1 MARIMSSSDAA
12 ARDADRPAPGALYAD
27 RIAQDAAKRAK
38 IRDVRPLARLAPYM
52 LRHKMD
58 LALAATFLVL
68 AAGASLAL
76 PVAAR
81 GLIDGGFATG
91 DIDNVRVTFTALL
104 GVAIAMALFSASR
117 FYYVTKL
124 GERVVCDLRADVYD
138 HLIGLSPSF
147 FARTRTGEALSRLTV
162 DAALIETLVTSSA
175 SMAIRN
181 ALMLVGGLAMMFATN
196 AKLAFMVLLII
207 PAVLVPIFGF
217 GRQVRR
223 LSTLAQDKVADAAGN
238 AAEALDGIETIQA
251 FGAEARARAGFRG
264 AVEASFAAAKDRIRA
279 RAIMTAIAITVVFGG
294 ISLVLYQGATGVMRG
309 DITGGE
315 LAQFV
320 LLAVLTGSGAGAIAE
335 VWGDVQKAAGATQRL
350 AELLDE
356 RPDIAAPVAPVALAR
371 PVAGAISFDDVQ
383 FAYPLAPDRSA
394 LRGVSFSVAPGETV
408 ALVGPSGS
416 GKSTILRLLLR
427 FYDPQG
433 GAVRLDGVEARS
445 ADPAEWR
452 RAFAY
457 VSQNPDLFSG
467 SAADNIRLG
476 APGVDDAMI
485 EAAARQAEA
494 WPFIEERLGGLDK
507 AIGDRGKALSG
518 GERQRLAIARA
529 LARSAP
535 VLLLDEAT
543 SALDSEN
550 EHLVQKAFDAAMKD
564 RTTIVIAHRL
574 STILRADRI
583 LVMEDG
589 QIVEQGRHADLV
601 ARGGLYARL
610 AKLQFDVQAA

>member
-1 MARIMSSSDAA
+1 MSSSDAA

-27 RIAQDAAKRAK
+27 RIAQEAGKRTR

-52 LRHKMD
+52 LRHKLD
-58 LALAATFLVL
+58 LTLAATFLVL

-91 DIDNVRVTFTALL
+91 DIQNVRVTFTMLL

-124 GERVVCDLRADVYD
+124 GERVVADLRADVYD

-181 ALMLVGGLAMMFATN
+181 GLMLVGGLAMMFATN

-223 LSTLAQDKVADAAGN
+223 LSTLAQDKVAEAAGN

-251 FGAEARARAGFRG
+251 FGAESRARAGFRG

-294 ISLVLYQGATGVMRG
+294 ISLVLYQGATGVMSG
-309 DITGGE
+309 EITGGE

-356 RPDIAAPVAPVALAR
+356 HPDIAAPAAPVALAA
-371 PVAGAISFDDVQ
+371 PIAGAISFDDVS

-394 LRGVSFSVAPGETV
+394 LKGVSFSVAPGETV

-433 GAVRLDGVEARS
+433 GAVRLDGVEARA

-457 VSQNPDLFSG
+457 VSQSPDLFSG

-476 APGVDDAMI
+476 APGADPATI
-485 EAAARQAEA
+485 EAAAQQAEA
-494 WPFIEERLGGLDK
+494 WPFIQERLGGLDQP
-507 AIGDRGKALSG
+507 IGDRGKALSG

-529 LARSAP
+529 LARAAP

-550 EHLVQKAFDAAMKD
+550 EHLVQKAFDAAMQG

-583 LVMEDG
+583 LVMEEG
-589 QIVEQGRHADLV
+589 RIVEQGRHADLV
-601 ARGGLYARL
+601 AKGGLYARL

>member
-1 MARIMSSSDAA
+1 MSSSDAA
-12 ARDADRPAPGALYAD
+12 TAADADRPAPGALYAD
-27 RIAQDAAKRAK
+27 RIAQDKAKRGK
-38 IRDVRPLARLAPYM
+38 SRDVRPLARLAPYM
-52 LRHKMD
+52 LRHKPD

-91 DIDNVRVTFTALL
+91 DIQNVRVTFTALL

-294 ISLVLYQGATGVMRG
+294 ISLVLYQGATGVMSG
-309 DITGGE
+309 EITGGE

-320 LLAVLTGSGAGAIAE
+320 LLAVLTGSGAGALAE

-356 RPDIAAPVAPVALAR
+356 RPDIAAPAAPVALAR

-394 LRGVSFSVAPGETV
+394 LKGVSFS
-408 ALVGPSGS
+408 VGPSGS

-476 APGVDDAMI
+476 APGVDDALI

-550 EHLVQKAFDAAMKD
+550 ELLVQKAFDAAMKD

-610 AKLQFDVQAA
+610 ARLQFDVQAA